1 MIGIDVDLAND
12 SAQAQL
18 NDAPIVSR
26 RPASSAFPS
35 IHPFAAV
42 GVFIGNKN
50 SATGLEEI
58 LLLCKELIIR
68 ENRNAADPCRCK
80 VDKTGGR
87 SGCLIRCGHAKKN
100 PKSQTPEKFQAPNS
114 NPRAPPALVLEYWC
128 FPGV

>member
-1 MIGIDVDLAND
+1 MITEEMVRIDVDLAND
-12 SAQAQL
+12 SAQSQL
-18 NDAPIVSR
+18 NHTPIVSR

-50 SATGLEEI
+50 SATRLEEI

-68 ENRNAADPCRCK
+68 DYRAAAEACRCK

-100 PKSQTPEKFQAPNS
+100 PESQTPNTREIPSTKFQSVRTACLG
-114 NPRAPPALVLEYWC
+114 A
-128 FPGV
+128 